1 MRLRLRHKEGIATL
15 TTLTDQSTLLDLH
28 NAIASEIKAPVARLE
43 LKFGYPPKLLT
54 INDSTAGS
62 TLASLGVKDGE
73 QILTSEKSEGSPAT
87 YAVGSTSTSTS
98 TSTTT
103 TTTATPTPAPVPT
116 TTTTTAV
123 VTPATSVFGANSSGN
138 SLGAFG
144 SRSVLQA
151 SQSQPTTASGSSLS
165 AFQAAAVRPTT
176 NAFGGLS
183 SVDTS
188 YTPKTVTAPAP
199 ATAAPTAA
207 PTAASVT
214 KGGIESVRIRDQGLL
229 VLREVE
235 DDNSCLFN
243 AVAYTLDPS
252 MKSNIQ
258 GLRQIVAKA
267 IDANPDEYSDVV
279 LGRPRRE
286 YCEWIKKENSWGG
299 AIELAIFSDYYK
311 IEIDSIDVSTNRVDR
326 FGEGQYS
333 QRALVMYSGI
343 HYDAVALTPSLDI
356 PADCDQTQFE
366 TSSEDILTAGIQL
379 AAKLKQAHK
388 YTDLATFT
396 LRCSVCQIGLKGEK
410 DAQQHAQSTMHTSL

>member
-1 MRLRLRHKEGIATL
+1 MRLRIRHKEGIATL
-15 TTLTDQSTLLDLH
+15 TTLTEQSTLLDLH

-54 INDSTAGS
+54 INESTAGS
-62 TLASLGVKDGE
+62 TLATLGVKDGE
-73 QILTSEKSEGSPAT
+73 QILTSEKPEGSPTT
-87 YAVGSTSTSTS
+87 YAFGSI
-98 TSTTT
+98 STTT
-103 TTTATPTPAPVPT
+103 TTSTPAPVPI
-116 TTTTTAV
+116 TTTATAA
-123 VTPATSVFGANSSGN
+123 VTPATSAFGANGSGSSF
-138 SLGAFG
+138 GAFG
-144 SRSVLQA
+144 SRPVVQA
-151 SQSQPTTASGSSLS
+151 SQPQQTTASSSSLS
-165 AFQAAAVRPTT
+165 TFQAAAARPTT
-176 NAFGGLS
+176 NAFGGPS
-183 SVDTS
+183 TVDTS
-188 YTPKTVTAPAP
+188 YTPKAVTAPT
-199 ATAAPTAA
+199 AT
-207 PTAASVT
+207 SVT

-243 AVAYTLDPS
+243 AIAYTLDPS
-252 MKSNIQ
+252 MKSNVQ
-258 GLRQIVAKA
+258 GLRQIVAKT
-267 IDANPDEYSDVV
+267 IDANPDAYPDVV
-279 LGRPRRE
+279 LGRPRKE

-299 AIELAIFSDYYK
+299 AIELAIFSDHYK
-311 IEIDSIDVSTNRVDR
+311 IEIDSIDVSTTRVDR

-356 PADCDQTQFE
+356 PAECDQTQFD

-410 DAQQHAQSTMHTSL
+410 DAQQHAQSTMHTSFEEYL

>member
-1 MRLRLRHKEGIATL
+1 MRLRIRHKEGIATL

-28 NAIASEIKAPVARLE
+28 NAIAREIKAPVARLE

-54 INDSTAGS
+54 IDDSTAGS

-73 QILTSEKSEGSPAT
+73 QILTSEKPEGSPAAYT
-87 YAVGSTSTSTS
+87 FASTGGSSATTTTSTHTPAST

-103 TTTATPTPAPVPT
+103 AA
-116 TTTTTAV
+116 AA
-123 VTPATSVFGANSSGN
+123 TPATSAFGANSS
-138 SLGAFG
+138 SHSFGAFG

-151 SQSQPTTASGSSLS
+151 SKPQQITVSGASPS
-165 AFQAAAVRPTT
+165 AFQAASRPTT

-183 SVDTS
+183 TVDMS
-188 YTPKTVTAPAP
+188 YTPKTAAAPVPEPTASAIATAP
-199 ATAAPTAA
+199 
-207 PTAASVT
+207 
-214 KGGIESVRIRDQGLL
+214 KGSIESVRIRDQGLL

-235 DDNSCLFN
+235 DNNSCLFN
-243 AVAYTLDPS
+243 AIAYTLDPS
-252 MKSNIQ
+252 MKSNVR

-267 IDANPDEYSDVV
+267 IDANPDAYPDVV
-279 LGRPRRE
+279 LGRPRKE
-286 YCEWIKKENSWGG
+286 YCEWIQKENSWGG

-356 PADCDQTQFE
+356 PAECDQTQFE
-366 TSSEDILTAGIQL
+366 ITSGDILIAGIQL
-379 AAKLKQAHK
+379 ASKLKQAHK

>member
-1 MRLRLRHKEGIATL
+1 MRLRIRHKEGIATL
-15 TTLTDQSTLLDLH
+15 TSLNDHSTLLELH
-28 NAIASEIKAPVARLE
+28 TAIADEIKAPVARLE
-43 LKFGYPPKLLT
+43 LKFGYPPKVLT
-54 INDSTAGS
+54 INDSSAQS

-73 QILTSEKSEGSPAT
+73 QILTSERPEGTPST
-87 YAVGSTSTSTS
+87 YTFADGGSSGMAATSTPAPKPAATP
-98 TSTTT
+98 TT
-103 TTTATPTPAPVPT
+103 TTTASAL
-116 TTTTTAV
+116 
-123 VTPATSVFGANSSGN
+123 PATSAFGAYSSNTGN
-138 SLGAFG
+138 SFGAFG

-151 SQSQPTTASGSSLS
+151 TQPQQTVASSSSPS
-165 AFQAAAVRPTT
+165 AFQQAAAVQPTA
-176 NAFGGLS
+176 NAIGGLS
-183 SVDTS
+183 TVDAF
-188 YTPKTVTAPAP
+188 YAPKPASLAPASKLAVTA
-199 ATAAPTAA
+199 
-207 PTAASVT
+207 S

-243 AVAYTLDPS
+243 AIAYTLDPS

-267 IDANPDEYSDVV
+267 IEANPDAYPDVV
-279 LGRPRRE
+279 LGRPRKD
-286 YCEWIKKENSWGG
+286 YCDWIRKENSWGG

-311 IEIDSIDVSTNRVDR
+311 IEIDSIDVSTTRVDR
-326 FGEGQYS
+326 FGEGQYD

-356 PADCDQTQFE
+356 PAECDQTQFE

-396 LRCSVCQIGLKGEK
+396 LRCSVCQVGLKGEK
-410 DAQQHAQSTMHTSL
+410 DAQQHAQSTMHTAL

>member
-1 MRLRLRHKEGIATL
+1 MRLRIRHKEGIATL

-28 NAIASEIKAPVARLE
+28 NVIASEIKAPVARLE

-73 QILTSEKSEGSPAT
+73 QILTSEKPEGSPAT
-87 YAVGSTSTSTS
+87 YAFGSSN
-98 TSTTT
+98 
-103 TTTATPTPAPVPT
+103 TTTATSITTPVPT
-116 TTTTTAV
+116 ATTAAV
-123 VTPATSVFGANSSGN
+123 AGTPATSAFGASSSGN

-151 SQSQPTTASGSSLS
+151 SQPQQTTASGSSLS
-165 AFQAAAVRPTT
+165 AFQASARPMT

-183 SVDTS
+183 TVDTS
-188 YTPKTVTAPAP
+188 YTPKATTAPVPAP
-199 ATAAPTAA
+199 VAPI
-207 PTAASVT
+207 AASVT
-214 KGGIESVRIRDQGLL
+214 KGGLESVRIRDQGLL

-243 AVAYTLDPS
+243 AIAYTLDPS
-252 MKSNIQ
+252 MKSNVQ

-267 IDANPDEYSDVV
+267 IDANPDAYSDVV
-279 LGRPRRE
+279 LGRPRKE

-299 AIELAIFSDYYK
+299 AIELAIFSDHYK
-311 IEIDSIDVSTNRVDR
+311 IEIDSIDVSTNRIDR

-356 PADCDQTQFE
+356 PAECDQTQFE
-366 TSSEDILTAGIQL
+366 TSSEEILTAGIQL

-410 DAQQHAQSTMHTSL
+410 DAQQHAQSTMHTSFEEYL

>member
-1 MRLRLRHKEGIATL
+1 MRLRIRHKEGIATL

-28 NAIASEIKAPVARLE
+28 SAIASEIKAPVARLE
-43 LKFGYPPKLLT
+43 LKFGYPPKLLV
-54 INDSTAGS
+54 IDDSTAGA

-73 QILTSEKSEGSPAT
+73 QILTSEKPEGSPAT
-87 YAVGSTSTSTS
+87 YAFTSTGGSS
-98 TSTTT
+98 APT
-103 TTTATPTPAPVPT
+103 TTTATSTRAPAHT
-116 TTTTTAV
+116 ATTTTAAA
-123 VTPATSVFGANSSGN
+123 TPATSAFGANSSGN
-138 SLGAFG
+138 SFGAFG
-144 SRSVLQA
+144 SRSVLHA
-151 SQSQPTTASGSSLS
+151 SQPQQTTASSFSPS
-165 AFQAAAVRPTT
+165 AFQAAAARPTT

-183 SVDTS
+183 TVDTS
-188 YTPKTVTAPAP
+188 YKPKAETAPVPAP
-199 ATAAPTAA
+199 TASTAAP
-207 PTAASVT
+207 

-243 AVAYTLDPS
+243 AIAYTLDPS
-252 MKSNIQ
+252 MKSNVQ

-267 IDANPDEYSDVV
+267 IDANPDAYPDVV
-279 LGRPRRE
+279 LGRPRKE
-286 YCEWIKKENSWGG
+286 YCDWIRKENSWGG

-326 FGEGQYS
+326 FGEGQYD

-356 PADCDQTQFE
+356 PAECDQTQFE
-366 TSSEDILTAGIQL
+366 TTSEDILTAGIQL

-396 LRCSVCQIGLKGEK
+396 LRCSICQIGLKGEK

>member
-1 MRLRLRHKEGIATL
+1 MRLRIRHKEGIATL

-28 NAIASEIKAPVARLE
+28 NAIASEIKTPVARLE

-87 YAVGSTSTSTS
+87 YAFGSTSTSTS
-98 TSTTT
+98 ATTTATSTPPPVSTTT
-103 TTTATPTPAPVPT
+103 TAA
-116 TTTTTAV
+116 AV
-123 VTPATSVFGANSSGN
+123 VTPATSAFGANSSGN

-151 SQSQPTTASGSSLS
+151 SQSQPTNASGSSLS
-165 AFQAAAVRPTT
+165 AFQAAAVRPRT

-183 SVDTS
+183 TVDTS
-188 YTPKTVTAPAP
+188 YTPKAVTASVPA
-199 ATAAPTAA
+199 TAA

-267 IDANPDEYSDVV
+267 IDANPDEYPDVV
-279 LGRPRRE
+279 LGRPRGE

-299 AIELAIFSDYYK
+299 AIAIFSDYYK
-311 IEIDSIDVSTNRVDR
+311 ID
-326 FGEGQYS
+326 
-333 QRALVMYSGI
+333 
-343 HYDAVALTPSLDI
+343 YDAVALTPSLDI

-410 DAQQHAQSTMHTSL
+410 DAQQHAQSTMHTSFEEYL

>member
-1 MRLRLRHKEGIATL
+1 
-15 TTLTDQSTLLDLH
+15 
-28 NAIASEIKAPVARLE
+28 NAIASEIKTPVARLE

-54 INDSTAGS
+54 IDDSTAAS

-73 QILTSEKSEGSPAT
+73 QILTSEKPEASPAT
-87 YAVGSTSTSTS
+87 YTFASTGGSS

-103 TTTATPTPAPVPT
+103 TSAPTSAPT
-116 TTTTTAV
+116 TTTTTAAAA
-123 VTPATSVFGANSSGN
+123 TPATSAFSANVNSG
-138 SLGAFG
+138 SFGAFG

-151 SQSQPTTASGSSLS
+151 SQPQQTTASGPIPP
-165 AFQAAAVRPTT
+165 AFQAASRPTT

-183 SVDTS
+183 TVDTS
-188 YTPKTVTAPAP
+188 YSPKNAAASAPKPNAS
-199 ATAAPTAA
+199 AVAAAPN
-207 PTAASVT
+207 
-214 KGGIESVRIRDQGLL
+214 GGIESVRIRDQGLL

-243 AVAYTLDPS
+243 AIAYTLDPS
-252 MKSNIQ
+252 MKTNVQ

-267 IDANPDEYSDVV
+267 IDTNPDAYPDVV
-279 LGRPRRE
+279 LGRPRKE

-326 FGEGQYS
+326 FGNVEREGQYD

-356 PADCDQTQFE
+356 PAECDQTQFE
-366 TSSEDILTAGIQL
+366 TASEDILTAGIQL
-379 AAKLKQAHK
+379 ASKLKQAHK